1 MSRKA
6 TFTLVTLI
14 DRTKCIL
21 DTYEVYWYVMLKFC
35 LSYVNIM
42 IQGNLYFEHNYNFV
56 KCTFLKHSLAP
67 DFKNVQKEV
76 SQLIQG
82 RILIGHAI
90 HHDLKVLLINRLP
103 ACCDEWVLSPH
114 RLFSCLIHGEIFE
127 ILPNLSNF
135 GSYPR
140 LVDN

>member
-1 MSRKA
+1 
-6 TFTLVTLI
+6 
-14 DRTKCIL
+14 
-21 DTYEVYWYVMLKFC
+21 
-35 LSYVNIM
+35 M

-103 ACCDEWVLSPH
+103 ACCDE
-114 RLFSCLIHGEIFE
+114 
-127 ILPNLSNF
+127 
-135 GSYPR
+135 
-140 LVDN
+140 